1 MGIWEESLNGVKVQR
16 TLEYCQVMLNLLVIR
31 NMEMSYELL
40 NGTVLIMKQFLVFVA
55 DASDACN
62 MYVLT

>member
-1 MGIWEESLNGVKVQR
+1 
-16 TLEYCQVMLNLLVIR
+16 
-31 NMEMSYELL
+31 MSYELL

-62 MYVLT
+62 MYVLTWLICVGYKAFLTQVLSSSSDSVYLFLY